1 MTINAIE
8 VVEVAKT
15 YGVGNPLLGRQR
27 VLHAVRGLSFAVVR
41 GSTFGLVGE
50 SGSGKSTLA
59 RMILG
64 AETITRGRIAV
75 SGESIGEAR
84 GRGLRDLRRNLQA
97 VLQDPIASL
106 NPRMRIGAIV
116 GEPLVIHRT
125 LVRAADRRIRVL
137 ELLTL
142 VGLPADAYQRFPN
155 ELSGGQRQRVA
166 IARALAL
173 QPQCLVLDEPVS
185 ALDVSIQAQILNLL
199 KDLQAQFGLTY
210 LLISHDLSVISF
222 MSTDVGVLYLGEIV
236 EIGPREAVVRRS
248 AHPYTRALLAA
259 AEPETLAGNGIVQG
273 EPPSPFDPP
282 VGCAYHPRCPFAA
295 DRCRVEKPQLR
306 VLEGTHQTACH
317 NAEQVQQSGI

>member
-1 MTINAIE
+1 MTTNAIE
-8 VVEVAKT
+8 VVEAAKT
-15 YGVGNPLLGRQR
+15 YSVGNPLLGRQR
-27 VLHAVRGLSFAVVR
+27 VLQAVRGVSFAVAP

-64 AETITRGRIAV
+64 AEAITRGRIAV
-75 SGESIGEAR
+75 CGKSIGDAR
-84 GRGLRDLRRNLQA
+84 GRSLRDLRRNLQA

-106 NPRMRIGAIV
+106 NPRMRVGAIV

-125 LVRAADRRIRVL
+125 LAEAVERRVRVL
-137 ELLTL
+137 ELLEL

-199 KDLQAQFGLTY
+199 KDLQAQLGLTY

-222 MSTDVGVLYLGEIV
+222 MSADIGVLYLGEIV
-236 EIGPREAVVRRS
+236 EIGPRDTVVRRP

-259 AEPETLAGNGIVQG
+259 AEPETLAGTGIVQG

-295 DRCRVEKPQLR
+295 DRCRVERPRLR
-306 VLEGTHQTACH
+306 VLKGAHQTACH
-317 NAEQVQQSGI
+317 YAEQVQQSGN